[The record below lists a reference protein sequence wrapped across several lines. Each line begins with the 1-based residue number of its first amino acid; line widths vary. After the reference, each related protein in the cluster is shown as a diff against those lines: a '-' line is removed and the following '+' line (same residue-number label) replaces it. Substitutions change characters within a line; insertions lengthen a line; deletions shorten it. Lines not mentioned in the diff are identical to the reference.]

1 MVSVRPISELT
12 IAPDGCFAF
21 VGSCTSLTITYEHP
35 TGLKEKEDFEAFA
48 HPTGTIIRLER
59 MVLSENS
66 TWGLTAVLDSGEEY
80 ILHLPTYEENYKFWE
95 NTELGPHEFL
105 GFLDSVEMIDEV
117 SNNRP
122 VPVGARCDRNGY
134 GPRLHD
140 VTDGVKPT
148 PLDFSLLNDFFSL
161 APMININGVSHIT
174 WQSIHGIGMSWKN
187 WPCVTLVARTL
198 SGMLR
203 QLCEWKYLYEEGI
216 ATEYYAEKAHIFIEA
231 LGLTAEMIEELKNSE
246 IPMPTERF
254 MRGYGNPRHGFNETG
269 NLPLSIKNHLKK
281 QLFYNTLSSLESQH
295 PSHPEIEQNL
305 KNEEKELNEKN
316 ILMYAQ
322 VRIPEVPI
330 SEITIKEIYDSYYS
344 LGKYKM
350 IQPPFSQHV
359 EIARN
364 GLKAARFF
372 DATS

>member
-21 VGSCTSLTITYEHP
+21 VGPCTSLTIAYEHP

-59 MVLSENS
+59 MRLSENN

-80 ILHLPTYEENYKFWE
+80 FLHLPTYEENYKFWE
-95 NTELGPHEFL
+95 NKELGPHEFL
-105 GFLDSVEMIDEV
+105 GFLDSVEIVNETSKPFSVDD
-117 SNNRP
+117 
-122 VPVGARCDRNGY
+122 RCDKDGY
-134 GPRLHD
+134 GPRVHS
-140 VTDGVKPT
+140 VTDGIKPT
-148 PLDFSLLNDFFSL
+148 PLDFSLFTNPTSL
-161 APMININGVSHIT
+161 TPMINLNGVSHIT
-174 WQSIHGIGMSWKN
+174 SQSIHGIGMSWRN
-187 WPCVTLVARTL
+187 WPCVTLTARTL

-216 ATEYYAEKAHIFIEA
+216 ATEYYAEQAHLFIET
-231 LGLTAEMIEELKNSE
+231 LGITEEMIEELKNSE
-246 IPMPTERF
+246 VPMPTERF
-254 MRGYGNPRHGFNETG
+254 MRGYGDPRHGFNETG

-295 PSHPEIEQNL
+295 PSHPEIEQTL
-305 KNEEKELNEKN
+305 KNEEKEFNEKN
-316 ILMYAQ
+316 IFMYAKA
-322 VRIPEVPI
+322 RLPEVPI
-330 SEITIKEIYDSYYS
+330 SEITIEEIYDSYYS
-344 LGKYKM
+344 LGKYKG
-350 IQPPFSQHV
+350 ILKPILSQHV
-359 EIARN
+359 EIANN